1 VLVLGMQDG
10 SVVVADGRANCIMG
24 IFRKIANS
32 GIVDI
37 VMRYNT
43 VAIVTSTNIISISR
57 L

>member
-1 VLVLGMQDG
+1 MLVLGMQDG